1 MTPEQTTDSKIE
13 YAKYVKSVLADQ
25 ERYDRQQ
32 RLSETGF
39 CIPPITIRPELI
51 SEQEFISRTTDSKEV
66 AR

>member
-1 MTPEQTTDSKIE
+1 MNYET
-13 YAKYVKSVLADQ
+13 YVKSVLADQ

-39 CIPPITIRPELI
+39 CIPPITVRPKLI
-51 SEQEFISRTTDSKEV
+51 SETEFIRLTTDSKEV